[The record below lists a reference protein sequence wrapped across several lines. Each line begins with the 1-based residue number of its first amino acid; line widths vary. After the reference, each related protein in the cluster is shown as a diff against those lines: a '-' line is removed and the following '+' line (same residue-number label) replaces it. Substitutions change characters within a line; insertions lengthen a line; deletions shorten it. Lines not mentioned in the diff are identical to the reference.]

1 MLKKIAIFS
10 LILAAFSLYAEGE
23 YEGKLQETVVTATGF
38 SDNIDNQIKNIT
50 VITSEDI
57 QEKGYNNVEDIL
69 KQAPGVNIT
78 QTGFGSAVDIRGQG
92 KFGLGTSGNVSKA
105 VSSVKI
111 LIDGDIAMDT
121 IDTSHA
127 YIPLNTISVND
138 IERIEIIKRTKEK

>member
-57 QEKGYNNVEDIL
+57 QEKGDNTVEDIL
-69 KQAPGVNIT
+69 KRAPGVNFVNNN
-78 QTGFGSAVDIRGQG
+78 FGNIADIRGQG
-92 KFGLGTSGNVSKA
+92 PEKASGR
-105 VSSVKI
+105 VKI
-111 LIDGDIAMDT
+111 LVDGVPMNILD
-121 IDTSHA
+121 
-127 YIPLNTISVND
+127 V
-138 IERIEIIKRTKEK
+138 

>member
-38 SDNIDNQIKNIT
+38 SDNIENQIKNIT

-69 KQAPGVNIT
+69 KQAPGVNIIKIGDNVK
-78 QTGFGSAVDIRGQG
+78 QISLESIPAELA
-92 KFGLGTSGNVSKA
+92 KLPKELLGNITVTADEHLEYGIIVETMAKLKNNNIKN
-105 VSSVKI
+105 I
-111 LIDGDIAMDT
+111 N
-121 IDTSHA
+121 
-127 YIPLNTISVND
+127 LNIQKNN
-138 IERIEIIKRTKEK
+138 K